1 MDDRGS
7 SLVMLDFVPLVGTYF
22 LSQSYDIPELLTLD
36 FSLCCKI
43 NTRRKKQ
50 LKEDFRTEGERK
62 FQKKSHNC
70 HLRASS

>member
-43 NTRRKKQ
+43 NTRRKN
-50 LKEDFRTEGERK
+50 
-62 FQKKSHNC
+62 S
-70 HLRASS
+70 